1 MGLRM
6 KFNLAMGFT
15 FLAGLLIA
23 GLLSYRLTQRE
34 AVREVLQQASIMAGQ
49 AAVIS
54 DYTAREIAPLL
65 AEQSREQFL
74 PQSVP
79 FWAAHTNF
87 SALQKLFPDYSV
99 RMPALN
105 PTNPAD
111 RPTDWQAEIIALFRG
126 NPALQEHIS
135 QRASPNGPILSIS
148 RPIRVEDR
156 ACLEC
161 HSTPQAAPAAMVDL
175 YGPSNGFGWEMG
187 ETVGA
192 QIISVPMQVALQ
204 RAAGT
209 FRTVMLGLGA
219 VFLLMTVL
227 LNLLLHLAVV
237 RRVRRISTAANEV
250 SLGDMAAP
258 ELPVSGRDEIASLT
272 ESFNRM
278 RRSFA
283 NAMRLLEP

>member
-1 MGLRM
+1 M